1 MSFLEG
7 GYFLYFSEFNNIVK
21 MRAKFEIGETKRERM
36 NKKTVTLRLVA
47 GHDLFRENKFE

>member
-1 MSFLEG
+1 
-7 GYFLYFSEFNNIVK
+7 